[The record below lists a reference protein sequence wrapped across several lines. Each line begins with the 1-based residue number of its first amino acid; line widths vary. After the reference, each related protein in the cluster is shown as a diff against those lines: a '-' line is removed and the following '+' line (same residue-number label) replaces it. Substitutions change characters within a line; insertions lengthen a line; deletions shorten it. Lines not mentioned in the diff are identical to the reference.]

1 MPEDEQQSF
10 HDEPTMPENASLPE
24 NEQSSSH
31 GEITVAEDSPTD
43 EDESQLPHEE
53 ENAREAEPDR
63 PAELTWPP
71 APHPRPRQG
80 LSTPIKTVALALAML
95 LVASGLG
102 LVIFATTNQYNTAL
116 ATQQRL
122 YLKGTVDSQAT
133 IARSLQATAQP
144 LATTQA
150 QIYASAT
157 AQDQATTTSQE
168 SGDGATATATTL
180 NAELTQD
187 TSGTPVISDTLFDNS
202 MGYNWDTGYA
212 DNNNTGCNFVNGDYE
227 VQEALQG
234 FIQPCYAT
242 STNYS
247 NFVYQ
252 VTMTINGGEE
262 GGILLCGNK
271 SKGQYYLFNIDIN
284 GNYSFALYN
293 GNAYTLLAQ
302 GNDAAIMTGTEI
314 SNDLTVIADKG
325 TFSLFVNESYIASAH
340 DTTLKGGQIGVSA
353 TNTSLPTT
361 VDFTNAE
368 VWTLPSA
375 VTPTSTPTATN
386 TPS

>member
-1 MPEDEQQSF
+1 MPEDEQQLS
-10 HDEPTMPENASLPE
+10 HDEPTAIENASLPE
-24 NEQSSSH
+24 NEQLSSH
-31 GEITVAEDSPTD
+31 DEITVAEASLFS
-43 EDESQLPHEE
+43 EDEPPLPHEK
-53 ENAREAEPDR
+53 ENARETEPDH
-63 PAELTWPP
+63 PAELIWPP
-71 APHPRPRQG
+71 APRPRPRQG
-80 LSTPIKTVALALAML
+80 LSTPIKTVALVLAML
-95 LVASGLG
+95 LVSSGLG

-133 IARSLQATAQP
+133 IARSLQTTAQP

-150 QIYASAT
+150 QIYATAT
-157 AQDQATTTSQE
+157 AQGQATTTSQE
-168 SGDGATATATTL
+168 SGDDATATATTL
-180 NAELTQD
+180 DAELTQD
-187 TSGTPVISDTLFDNS
+187 TSGTPVINDTLFDNS
-202 MGYNWDTGYA
+202 MGHNWDTGYA
-212 DNNNTGCNFVNGDYE
+212 DNNNTGCNFVNGGYE
-227 VQEALQG
+227 AQEALQG
-234 FIQPCYAT
+234 FIQSCYAA

-262 GGILLCGNK
+262 GGILLYGNK
-271 SKGQYYLFNIDIN
+271 SKGQYYLFNIDIK

-293 GNAYTLLAQ
+293 GNAYTPLAQ
-302 GNDAAIMTGTEI
+302 GNNSAIMTGTEV

-325 TFSLFVNESYIASAH
+325 TFSLFVNETYLASAH

-368 VWTLPSA
+368 VWTLPPPTA
-375 VTPTSTPTATN
+375 TPTSTSTTA
-386 TPS
+386 S